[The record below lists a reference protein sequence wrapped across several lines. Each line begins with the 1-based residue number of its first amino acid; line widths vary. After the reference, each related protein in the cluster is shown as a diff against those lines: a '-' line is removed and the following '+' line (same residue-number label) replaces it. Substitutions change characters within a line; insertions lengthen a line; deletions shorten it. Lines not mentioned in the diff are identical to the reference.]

1 MTALVYNFGIESC
14 RASWYNIYILSMNIG
29 TGPNHHGTIR
39 GASMNLAFLIT
50 PKSEIA
56 FLYDDFSFRQGL
68 EKLRHHGYT
77 SLPVLS
83 RNGRYVGSI
92 SEGDFLWSLI
102 DGQSGQLQ
110 RVEPKQIEHILIRE
124 LLTTDRNPPVSITSS
139 MEEMFIR
146 STSQN
151 YLPVVDDNDS
161 FVGIVTRKDLLSYFY
176 NQSIAKVLQP
186 ELA

>member
-1 MTALVYNFGIESC
+1 
-14 RASWYNIYILSMNIG
+14 
-29 TGPNHHGTIR
+29 
-39 GASMNLAFLIT
+39 MNLAFLIT
-50 PKSEIA
+50 PKSETA

-68 EKLRHHGYT
+68 EKLRYHGYS

-102 DGQSGQLQ
+102 EGQHGRYQ
-110 RVEPKQIEHILIRE
+110 RVEPKEVEHMLIRE
-124 LLTTDRNPPVSITSS
+124 LLTNDRNPPVSIMAS
-139 MEEMFIR
+139 MKEMFVR

-161 FVGIVTRKDLLSYFY
+161 FVGIVTRKDLLNYFY
-176 NQSIAKVLQP
+176 KQSIAQSEPVLEAADP
-186 ELA
+186 NTADMALRKSTAGVPLKLA

>member
-1 MTALVYNFGIESC
+1 
-14 RASWYNIYILSMNIG
+14 
-29 TGPNHHGTIR
+29 
-39 GASMNLAFLIT
+39 MNLAFLIT
-50 PKSEIA
+50 PKSETA

-68 EKLRHHGYT
+68 EKLRYHGYT

-92 SEGDFLWSLI
+92 SEGDFLWNLI
-102 DGQSGQLQ
+102 DGQNGRFH
-110 RVEPKQIEHILIRE
+110 RVEPKEIEHMLIRE
-124 LLTTDRNPPVSITSS
+124 LLAIDRNPPVSIMAS
-139 MEEMFIR
+139 MEEMFDR

-176 NQSIAKVLQP
+176 KQSLAKVLQIEP
-186 ELA
+186 A